1 MTTQSSDSFQVLKT
15 PGCFTNDKNN
25 RTNTPTR
32 EKLLPGSLVYNIV
45 NQTNNIVTE
54 RRPFYVQNYKSYLEN
69 LEKNCKKLGIPFN
82 KPNVEEI
89 PSPIK
94 NDKKIENYIENLDTI
109 VLDLHV
115 LKNGKVKVKLIPHM
129 AILNEKYYSKGKP
142 PPIKNVLS
150 ALKAH
155 GYSDEFM
162 QTVKDKH
169 KKRTKLM
176 DIKWKKLQYLYENTP
191 SKKKKK
197 SKKKETPEIIE
208 EEAVIGDD
216 DEDDEEKEKDDEPEE
231 DEGLDVEIDEEE
243 VVEDDYV
250 SDGGD
255 D

>member
-1 MTTQSSDSFQVLKT
+1 M
-15 PGCFTNDKNN
+15 
-25 RTNTPTR
+25 
-32 EKLLPGSLVYNIV
+32 
-45 NQTNNIVTE
+45 
-54 RRPFYVQNYKSYLEN
+54 
-69 LEKNCKKLGIPFN
+69 GIPFN

-89 PSPIK
+89 QPPP
-94 NDKKIENYIENLDTI
+94 KIDTNIESYIETLDTV
-109 VLDLHV
+109 VLNLTV

-155 GYSDEFM
+155 GYSDEFI

-197 SKKKETPEIIE
+197 SKKKEIPE

-216 DEDDEEKEKDDEPEE
+216 EDEDDEDEEKEKDDEPEE
-231 DEGLDVEIDEEE
+231 DEGLDVEIEEEE